1 MTVTPLAGGAPGL
14 AHDDGAPGPAT
25 VRLVASEP
33 KDIVEAGYDRIA
45 ARHLAWIG
53 EIRGDPRLR
62 FLHDLMARLPR
73 HPRVVDLG
81 CGAGVPCTALL
92 AEHGEVVGVD
102 LSGRQLELARRNVP
116 AGCFIRSDMTTIEFA
131 PASFDAA
138 TAFYSIAHVP
148 REQHGALFRRIVGW
162 LRPGGLLLA
171 SLGCFAD
178 PGTVEDWLGAPM
190 FFSSH
195 DAQANRRLL
204 ADAGLTVAVDESVT
218 MHEPEGPATF
228 QWVIAAK
235 RAH

>member
-1 MTVTPLAGGAPGL
+1 
-14 AHDDGAPGPAT
+14 
-25 VRLVASEP
+25 
-33 KDIVEAGYDRIA
+33 
-45 ARHLAWIG
+45 
-53 EIRGDPRLR
+53 
-62 FLHDLMARLPR
+62 
-73 HPRVVDLG
+73 
-81 CGAGVPCTALL
+81 
-92 AEHGEVVGVD
+92 
-102 LSGRQLELARRNVP
+102 
-116 AGCFIRSDMTTIEFA
+116 MTTIEFA

-148 REQHGALFRRIVGW
+148 REQHGALFQHIVGW

-171 SLGCFAD
+171 SLGGFAD

-228 QWVIAAK
+228 QWVIATK